1 MGPAFPT
8 VIGGVTVW
16 RRNFT
21 SGEAWV
27 NPTGV
32 AVAAGAT
39 NPAIGGWDAV
49 IRQTSGT
56 IGVEPEP
63 SGTIRLAAPR
73 PNPMSAG
80 GTTLSFML
88 ASGEQASV
96 LVLDLRGRTVRRL
109 WTGVGTGE
117 SQVATWDGRSDQGWI
132 APAGVYFARV
142 EGEAGRSSE
151 QKLIVTH

>member
-1 MGPAFPT
+1 
-8 VIGGVTVW
+8 
-16 RRNFT
+16 
-21 SGEAWV
+21 
-27 NPTGV
+27 
-32 AVAAGAT
+32 
-39 NPAIGGWDAV
+39 
-49 IRQTSGT
+49 
-56 IGVEPEP
+56 
-63 SGTIRLAAPR
+63 
-73 PNPMSAG
+73 MSDR
-80 GTTLSFML
+80 GTTLTFVL

-96 LVLDLRGRTVRRL
+96 IVLDLRGRAVRRL